1 MKIILKFT
9 LIAAI
14 LISLSG
20 CEQFRQKISDIL
32 SPPSPTEMAA
42 RVDNL
47 VDQDKPEKAIEAGE
61 EYLKEKGDD
70 NNLVREA
77 VTRAKIFLESHG
89 PSESSSK
96 DNSSSISNKQSS
108 DNSRSKNTEKN
119 SVSVDGASVE
129 DGPNGTVVRA
139 GDAVVIMKKN

>member
-1 MKIILKFT
+1 MKTIFK
-9 LIAAI
+9 LIAIVAI
-14 LISLSG
+14 VISLSG

-32 SPPSPTEMAA
+32 SPPSPSEMAA

-61 EYLKEKGDD
+61 GYLKEKGDE
-70 NNLVREA
+70 NNVVREA
-77 VTRAKIFLESHG
+77 VVRAKIFLESHG
-89 PSESSSK
+89 SSESSSK
-96 DNSSSISNKQSS
+96 DDSSSTSNNKQSS
-108 DNSRSKNTEKN
+108 VKN
-119 SVSVDGASVE
+119 SEKSGVSVDGASVE